1 MRSMLKKAKHLKNY
15 LMPPLEIVGF
25 QHLFPH
31 LIPLLFSALIG
42 TWNACLASFSVAPF
56 TLFYNVTFGWPSHPG
71 P

>member
-1 MRSMLKKAKHLKNY
+1 
-15 LMPPLEIVGF
+15 MPPLEIVGF